1 MDLFG
6 GVLPLDKIFRFLLN
20 DKFSKYL
27 KTKITKD
34 QSELDLPSGTLNVR
48 GIELNPSVFNTGR
61 KAIVLRAARIGNVQ
75 IQMAGKVVTSVF
87 VFGVVL
93 IRVTGCTELL
103 FRYSSRQPKCQG
115 F

>member
-6 GVLPLDKIFRFLLN
+6 GVLPLEKICRFLLN

-27 KTKITKD
+27 KTKITKE
-34 QSELDLPSGTLNVR
+34 QLTLHLPSGTLNVS
-48 GIELNPSVFNTGR
+48 GIELNPSIFNRGR
-61 KAIVLRAARIGNVQ
+61 KAIVLRAAKIGNVQ

-93 IRVTGCTELL
+93 IHVTGCTELL